1 VSREPEHLCSLPSQT
16 VGPFF
21 HLGLTANAAVGCLA
35 PQEATGE
42 RIRLRFRLLDGDGA
56 PVPDGMIELWQAD
69 ASGRYNH
76 PADTRELEPDYAFRG
91 FGRLATDAEGVC
103 TFETIRPGRVLD
115 GSGRYQAP
123 HINVSAFARG
133 LLARLC
139 TRVYFDGDPA
149 FPEDAVLALVSPER
163 RHTLIARRGAAP
175 GDWTF
180 DIHLQGSQETVFF
193 DI

>member
-1 VSREPEHLCSLPSQT
+1 MSDAPEYLRSLPSQT

-21 HLGLTANAAVGCLA
+21 HLGLTTNAAVGSLV
-35 PQEATGE
+35 PQGAVGE
-42 RIRLRFRLLDGDGA
+42 RVRLRFRLLDGSGA
-56 PVPDGMIELWQAD
+56 PVPDGMIELWQAN

-76 PADTRELEPDYAFRG
+76 AADTQAHEPDPGFCG
-91 FGRLATDAEGVC
+91 FGRLAADAEGIC
-103 TFETIRPGRVLD
+103 SFETIRPGRVPD
-115 GSGRYQAP
+115 GRGGYQAS
-123 HINVSAFARG
+123 HINVSVFARG

-149 FPEDAVLALVSPER
+149 LAEDAVVALVPAER
-163 RHTLIARRGAAP
+163 RHTLLAKRGATP
-175 GDWTF
+175 GHWTF